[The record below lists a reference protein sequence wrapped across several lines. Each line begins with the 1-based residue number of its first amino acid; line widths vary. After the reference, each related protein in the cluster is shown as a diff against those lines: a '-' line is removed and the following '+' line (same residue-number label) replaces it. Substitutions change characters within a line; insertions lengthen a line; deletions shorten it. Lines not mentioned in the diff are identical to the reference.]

1 MKRSQINQAIDDAL
15 ALLEQHDFHL
25 PKWALWTKQQW
36 RQAGAEADEIR
47 RCQLGWDVTDFAS
60 GDFSAVGL
68 TLFTIRNGLPGQQ
81 SQGGKDY
88 CEKLMFVGPGQV
100 TPCHFHWAKM
110 EDIINRAGG
119 VLVLQLNNAR
129 KDESI
134 DTIAPVQ
141 VQVDGITT
149 SVPAGGRI
157 ALEPGQSIT
166 LPPYLYHSFWAEQG
180 KVLAGEVSRV
190 NDDARDNRFLAPLPR
205 FPAIE
210 EDAVAKYVLCTE
222 YAK

>member
-119 VLVLQLNNAR
+119 VHTMLGSIRRGRPDLLATGCLTVTGYTLGENINENDARSSLVSEEALAMYLYGS
-129 KDESI
+129 KP
-134 DTIAPVQ
+134 T
-141 VQVDGITT
+141 GK
-149 SVPAGGRI
+149 SVPTVRAELCCTTGGS
-157 ALEPGQSIT
+157 LG
-166 LPPYLYHSFWAEQG
+166 
-180 KVLAGEVSRV
+180 
-190 NDDARDNRFLAPLPR
+190 
-205 FPAIE
+205 
-210 EDAVAKYVLCTE
+210 
-222 YAK
+222 